1 MRKEYYTVNELA
13 ELFEVNMELVRRW
26 IREGRLK
33 AEWCDCVSRNAIQE
47 FGGYIVYAA
56 ELEKFDPIKGKHSLD
71 MLIGQQNRRESQ
83 RYLDYLDKRYEDLCS
98 ELELVNQTRTYL
110 RKIEPYL

>member
-1 MRKEYYTVNELA
+1 MSKEYYTVKELA
-13 ELFEVNMELVRRW
+13 ELFEVNTELVHRW

-47 FGGYIVYAA
+47 FGGYIVYTA

-71 MLIGQQNRRESQ
+71 MLMSQQKRIENQ
-83 RYLDYLDKRYEDLCS
+83 RYLDYLDKRYEDLYS
-98 ELELVNQTRTYL
+98 ELELIDQTRSYL
-110 RKIEPYL
+110 RKIKPYL